1 MIFTLPE
8 STTYDSDLEHFADL
22 LKIRNFR
29 HVRMRDELDGTPFLQ
44 ECGIINLNTHT
55 QSGSHW
61 TCYFKDQDRRFYFD
75 SYGQPPPT
83 ELLMYLKSS
92 SELEENAAVIHRN
105 AVMVQH
111 LNTDEC
117 GSLCLYVLKK
127 LDESEP
133 FSEILTF
140 LLTRFSSFPT
150 PALSIKV

>member
-1 MIFTLPE
+1 MIVTLPE
-8 STTYDSDLEHFADL
+8 STTYDSDLEHFAAV

-29 HVRMRDELDGTPFLQ
+29 HVRMRDELDGTPFTQ

-61 TCYFKDQDRRFYFD
+61 TCYYKHQDRRFYFD
-75 SYGQPPPT
+75 SFGQPPPT
-83 ELLMYLKSS
+83 ELLTYLKSAR
-92 SELEENAAVIHRN
+92 ELEENSGVIHRS

-127 LDESEP
+127 LDEGEP

-140 LLTRFSSFPT
+140 LLTRFRSFPT